1 MTDLPRI
8 AAAEAVLPGVVKL
21 RWTDSHEGFVDLR
34 PIIKDGE
41 VFEAIRDTQR
51 FMHVQVEEYGHGI
64 FWLDD
69 DGYEIDFGCDRLRE
83 LSERQAALL
92 DLAG

>member
-1 MTDLPRI
+1 MTDLLRV
-8 AAAEAVLPGVVKL
+8 AAAEPVLPGVVKL
-21 RWTDSHEGFVDLR
+21 RWSDGYEGFVDLR

-41 VFEAIRDTQR
+41 IFAPLRDPDR
-51 FMHVQVEEYGHGI
+51 FMRVQIEEHGHGI

-69 DGYEIDFGCDRLRE
+69 DGDEIDFGCDRLRE

>member
-1 MTDLPRI
+1 MSDLLYI

-21 RWTDSHEGFVDLR
+21 RWTDSYEGFVDLR
-34 PIIKDGE
+34 PLIKDGE
-41 VFEAIRDTQR
+41 MFAPIRNPDR
-51 FMHVQVEEYGHGI
+51 FGTVQIQEHGHGI

-69 DGYEIDFGCDRLRE
+69 EGDEIDFECDFLRD

>member
-1 MTDLPRI
+1 MTDLTRI
-8 AAAEAVLPGVVKL
+8 AAAEAILPGVVKL
-21 RWTDSHEGFVDLR
+21 RWSDGYEGFVDLR

-41 VFEAIRDTQR
+41 LFEPIRDPQR
-51 FMHVQVEEYGHGI
+51 FARVQVEGYGHCI

-69 DGYEIDFGCDRLRE
+69 NGDEIDFGCDRLRE

>member
-1 MTDLPRI
+1 MTDNPRI
-8 AAAEAVLPGVVKL
+8 SAAEAVLPGILKL
-21 RWTDSHEGFVDLR
+21 RWTDGYEGIVDLR

-41 VFEAIRDTQR
+41 IFDAIRDPER
-51 FMHVQVEEYGHGI
+51 FSQVRIIEYGHGI

-69 DGYEIDFGCDRLRE
+69 DGYEIDFRSGRLRE

>member
-1 MTDLPRI
+1 MTGLPRI
-8 AAAEAVLPGVVKL
+8 AAAEAVLPGVLKL
-21 RWTDSHEGFVDLR
+21 RWTDGYEGFVDLR

-41 VFEAIRDTQR
+41 VYEAIRDPQR
-51 FMHVQVEEYGHGI
+51 FARVQIIEYGHGI

-69 DGYEIDFGCDRLRE
+69 DGYEIDFRSGRLRD
-83 LSERQAALL
+83 LSVRQAALL

>member
-1 MTDLPRI
+1 MTGLPRI
-8 AAAEAVLPGVVKL
+8 AAAEAVLHGVLKL
-21 RWTDSHEGFVDLR
+21 RWTDGYEGFVDLR

-41 VFEAIRDTQR
+41 VYEAIRDPQR
-51 FMHVQVEEYGHGI
+51 FSDVKVIEYGHGI

-69 DGYEIDFGCDRLRE
+69 DGYEIDFRAGRLRE